1 MVHIFEDMTN
11 AFWKKLPLLDVDGWS
26 LQGKLAR
33 ARAGQAGSIWGWQMS
48 CPTLQIPI
56 AHHMNALY
64 SSTTMDND
72 YLSKT
77 HWSKNQDPDPKIGH
91 FWTLIWGWQISCP
104 TLQIPIAHHMNALY
118 SSTTMDN
125 DYLSKTHWSKNQ
137 DPGPDITSKFLNQ
150 IWTPICGWQM
160 SCPTFQI
167 PIAHHLTIL
176 VWNVSF
182 ATDGAG
188 SFVSCQNQMPPCSL
202 KSRPLGLVPVFQ

>member
-1 MVHIFEDMTN
+1 MYHNLKNHETTKVQEVSLVHIFKDMTN
-11 AFWKKLPLLDVDGWS
+11 ESVLSENKLPLLDVDGWS

-77 HWSKNQDPDPKIGH
+77 HWSKNQDPDPEITSKFLGH
-91 FWTLIWGWQISCP
+91 FWTPKWGWQTSCP
-104 TLQIPIAHHMNALY
+104 TLQIPIAHHMNAFY

-125 DYLSKTHWSKNQ
+125 DYLSKTHWSRIQKYQCTNSFICQ
-137 DPGPDITSKFLNQ
+137 FWYGKF
-150 IWTPICGWQM
+150 
-160 SCPTFQI
+160 
-167 PIAHHLTIL
+167 
-176 VWNVSF
+176 
-182 ATDGAG
+182 
-188 SFVSCQNQMPPCSL
+188 
-202 KSRPLGLVPVFQ
+202 PLQLMEPEVKD

>member
-1 MVHIFEDMTN
+1 MVHIFKDMTN
-11 AFWKKLPLLDVDGWS
+11 VSVPSEKNLPLLDVDGWS

-33 ARAGQAGSIWGWQMS
+33 ARAGQAGSIWGWQM
-48 CPTLQIPI
+48 
-56 AHHMNALY
+56 
-64 SSTTMDND
+64 
-72 YLSKT
+72 
-77 HWSKNQDPDPKIGH
+77 
-91 FWTLIWGWQISCP
+91 SCP